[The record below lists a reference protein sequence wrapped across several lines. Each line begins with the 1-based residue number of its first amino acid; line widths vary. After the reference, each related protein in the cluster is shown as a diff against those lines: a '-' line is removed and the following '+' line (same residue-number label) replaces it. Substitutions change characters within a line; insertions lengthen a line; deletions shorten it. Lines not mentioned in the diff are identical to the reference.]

1 MRLEDY
7 LQPDFVIG
15 ELASESKSD
24 VLAELVAPLRACWP
38 DFDAPRA
45 LQVLLDRENL
55 GTTGIGDG
63 VAIPHGKMES
73 LEKIVIVVGRSL
85 KGVNFDALDFKPC
98 RIFFLVL
105 APEHVAGLHLRILAH
120 ISRLLSDESFRRAF
134 LSAENDAALWRV
146 LTAAAA

>member
-15 ELASESKSD
+15 ELASESKPD
-24 VLAELVAPLRACWP
+24 VLAELIAPIKVRWP
-38 DFDAPRA
+38 DFDDARA
-45 LQVLLDRENL
+45 RQVLLDRENL

-63 VAIPHGKMES
+63 VAIPHGKMEN
-73 LEKIVIVVGRSL
+73 LEQIVIVVGRSL

-120 ISRLLSDESFRRAF
+120 ISRLLSDESFRHAF
-134 LSAENDAALWRV
+134 MNAENDATLWKV
-146 LTAAAA
+146 LTAAA